1 MAQLISTASNSS
13 YNQFDTKIPEL
24 DDSSDI
30 VEAFRLYHYGK
41 ENYEDNSAPA
51 ADSIHA
57 HLASMKA
64 DIEALK
70 SNPPVING
78 LLLMGA

>member
-24 DDSSDI
+24 DDISDI
-30 VEAFRLYHYGK
+30 IEAFRLYHYGK

-51 ADSIHA
+51 SNSIHG
-57 HLASMKA
+57 HLSDMQAEIS
-64 DIEALK
+64 K
-70 SNPPVING
+70 SINPM
-78 LLLMGA
+78 LLMGA